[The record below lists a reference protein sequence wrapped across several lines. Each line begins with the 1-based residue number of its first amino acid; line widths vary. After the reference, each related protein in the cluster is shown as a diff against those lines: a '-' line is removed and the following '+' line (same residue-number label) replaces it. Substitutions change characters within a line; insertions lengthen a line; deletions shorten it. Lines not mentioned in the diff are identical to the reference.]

1 MPTTPP
7 AGDNGSF
14 LLVEATVC

>member
-1 MPTTPP
+1 MPTTPA
-7 AGDNGSF
+7 AGDNGIF